1 MADTFRVKIPETK
14 VVSKYNKCYYCEV
27 NMNEES
33 KKLGANLKRIR
44 MEKSMSQADLCR
56 ELEVDKGFLSN
67 IEAGKQNPTL
77 ATITRLAKTLG
88 VSVDELLK

>member
-1 MADTFRVKIPETK
+1 VADTFRVKIPETK
-14 VVSKYNKCYYCEV
+14 VVSKYNKCYYYEV